1 MDEAQRLTLQSN
13 PLRFG
18 RYLERNQDPQ
28 QEHAGSFHKLPS
40 DFYLYRPFKMVADLT
55 YDHKTILTPGTSIVL
70 SLVDYQDP
78 EALVSRD
85 VPNLVDGS
93 FHQTAARGFGGYG
106 EDMYLAV
113 PSHNPD
119 PRIRLPIPGEYVVGG
134 QRVFEKRIK
143 RKTLE
148 ILYELGLYDSEAPII
163 LHGVVSRG
171 DFSQVQI
178 VVSNTGTEDFAL
190 SDMGK
195 LTFTVEQF
203 HSMPKRGGPYNMTML
218 QNYYLHAITVSPSGT
233 SDEEDNHS
241 DNNEAMETA

>member
-1 MDEAQRLTLQSN
+1 MDGAQRLTLQSN

-28 QEHAGSFHKLPS
+28 QEHAGAFHKLPS
-40 DFYLYRPFKMVADLT
+40 DFYLYRPFKIVADMS
-55 YDHKTILTPGTSIVL
+55 YDHKVILTPGTSIVL
-70 SLVDYQDP
+70 SLVGYQKPD
-78 EALVSRD
+78 ALVSRD
-85 VPNLVDGS
+85 VPNLVDGGS
-93 FHQTAARGFGGYG
+93 ERIWDLRRGH
-106 EDMYLAV
+106 V

-119 PRIRLPIPGEYVVGG
+119 PRIRLPIPGEYIVGG

-178 VVSNTGTEDFAL
+178 VVTNTGTEDFAL
-190 SDMGK
+190 VDMGK

-203 HSMPKRGGPYNMTML
+203 HSMPK
-218 QNYYLHAITVSPSGT
+218 
-233 SDEEDNHS
+233 
-241 DNNEAMETA
+241 

>member
-1 MDEAQRLTLQSN
+1 
-13 PLRFG
+13 
-18 RYLERNQDPQ
+18 
-28 QEHAGSFHKLPS
+28 
-40 DFYLYRPFKMVADLT
+40 MVADLT
-55 YDHKTILTPGTSIVL
+55 YDHQLILTPGTSIVL

-78 EALVSRD
+78 DALVSRD

-93 FHQTAARGFGGYG
+93 VHQTAARGFGTNG
-106 EDMYLAV
+106 EDMYMAV
-113 PSHNPD
+113 PSNPD
-119 PRIRLPIPGEYVVGG
+119 PRIHLPISGEYVVGG

-148 ILYELGLYDSEAPII
+148 ILYELGLYNSEAPII
-163 LHGVVSRG
+163 LHGVISTRG

-190 SDMGK
+190 ADMGK

-203 HSMPKRGGPYNMTML
+203 HNMPKRGGPYNMTML

-233 SDEEDNHS
+233 SDEAQTTIRLWRQLRKHK
-241 DNNEAMETA
+241 